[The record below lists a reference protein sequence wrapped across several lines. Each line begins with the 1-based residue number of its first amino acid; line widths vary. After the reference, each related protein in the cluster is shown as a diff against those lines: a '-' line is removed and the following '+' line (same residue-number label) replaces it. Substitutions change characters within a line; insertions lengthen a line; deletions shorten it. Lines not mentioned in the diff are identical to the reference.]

1 MVDWKKALSK
11 RAVNAICNEFEVG
24 GVNSLCHWRDR
35 VEEFDF
41 NIRDHRDLYVDHPTW
56 MIINFG
62 IKSQKEVDSFLVA
75 HWPETNVRFHPDEK
89 SMDRRDGYLR
99 EQTRVLNPAEKLI
112 KQIDLFSEAVNADWF
127 SHNHIYAFAY
137 ICKLQPIPL
146 RDLQQRMGVEKS
158 LLNRLVHSLGDNPRG
173 KFKGANL
180 VTVRVMPHD
189 RRQREVRLTHK
200 GEALMDV
207 MFPEE
212 GKNE

>member
-1 MVDWKKALSK
+1 MP
-11 RAVNAICNEFEVG
+11 NHC
-24 GVNSLCHWRDR
+24 
-35 VEEFDF
+35 
-41 NIRDHRDLYVDHPTW
+41 
-56 MIINFG
+56 
-62 IKSQKEVDSFLVA
+62 
-75 HWPETNVRFHPDEK
+75 
-89 SMDRRDGYLR
+89 
-99 EQTRVLNPAEKLI
+99 PAEKLI

-189 RRQREVRLTHK
+189 RRQREVRLTYK
-200 GEALMDV
+200 GEALMDI

-212 GKNE
+212 GKK